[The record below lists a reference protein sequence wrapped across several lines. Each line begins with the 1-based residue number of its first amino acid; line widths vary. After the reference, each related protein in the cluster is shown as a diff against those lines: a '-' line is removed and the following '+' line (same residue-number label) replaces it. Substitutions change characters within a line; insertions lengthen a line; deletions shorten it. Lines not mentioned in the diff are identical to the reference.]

1 MESCREVLKDNLVL
15 EDVPQPCCIT
25 LHSGF
30 RPICL
35 EKWALRKLAR
45 NCIINMRAQHIT
57 LIFIIRIP
65 FPPGKSLATTCE
77 KIQSFV
83 LNKRDHR

>member
-1 MESCREVLKDNLVL
+1 MESCREVLKNNLVL
-15 EDVPQPCCIT
+15 EDVPQPPCCIT

-45 NCIINMRAQHIT
+45 KYNR
-57 LIFIIRIP
+57 
-65 FPPGKSLATTCE
+65 SY
-77 KIQSFV
+77 
-83 LNKRDHR
+83 